1 MSDKVA
7 YRKAELSDCDTIVHI
22 LREIQK
28 ILPGF
33 KEDADVGKIRA
44 LITSDNFYVTLATI
58 GDNVV
63 GCMLGLVSEVYCTR
77 EIHAYELVLYV
88 DPSHRKTD
96 ISVELLSGFEQWA
109 KCKGATQA
117 WLGCAFGADN
127 DKTKRFYERAGYN
140 LTGFNG
146 LKGL

>member
-1 MSDKVA
+1 MTDVV
-7 YRKAELSDCDTIVHI
+7 YRKAVASDCDSVINI
-22 LREIQK
+22 LRVLQS

-33 KEDADVGKIRA
+33 RDDADESKVRS
-44 LITSDNFYVTLATI
+44 LIKSDFFYVTLAI
-58 GDNVV
+58 VGDSVV

-77 EIHAYELVLYV
+77 ELHAYELVLYV
-88 DPSHRKTD
+88 TPSHRKTD
-96 ISVELLSGFEQWA
+96 MSVKLLGDFEKWA
-109 KCKGATQA
+109 KIKGATQA

-127 DKTKRFYERAGYN
+127 DKTKRFYEKAGYQ

>member
-1 MSDKVA
+1 MTNIT
-7 YRKAELSDCDTIVHI
+7 YRKAVESDCDEVIAI
-22 LREIQK
+22 LRVLQGM
-28 ILPGF
+28 LPGF
-33 KEDADVGKIRA
+33 RDDADPGKVKS
-44 LITSDNFYVTLATI
+44 LITSDFFYVTLAVVC
-58 GDNVV
+58 DKVV

-96 ISVELLSGFEQWA
+96 MSLTLLVNFEKWA
-109 KCKGATQA
+109 KDKGATQV

-127 DKTKRFYERAGYN
+127 DKTKRFYEKAGYQ

>member
-1 MSDKVA
+1 MSVPM
-7 YRKAELSDCDTIVHI
+7 
-22 LREIQK
+22 LRSVRIIKQ

-33 KEDADVGKIRA
+33 RDDVDVDKIKS
-44 LITSDNFYVTLATI
+44 LIDSDFFYVTLATI
-58 GDNVV
+58 GGGVV

-88 DPSHRKTD
+88 DPSHRKTNV
-96 ISVELLSGFEQWA
+96 SVTLLSGFEQWA
-109 KCKGATQA
+109 KSKGATQV

-127 DKTKRFYERAGYN
+127 DKTKRFYEKAGYQ